1 MLAESI
7 FVIIRMIMSQD
18 LHLLEALSPKLRISD
33 DDRLEMVRKAVEN
46 GADINSSIFPVHIAV
61 KNGWLKIVKYLVEK
75 NCRLDLRNT
84 GKTVKGKNGKTGGK
98 TVIELLKRKLKQTKL
113 DNRQVY
119 AEIFRKVDP
128 VGFKNMERNHARTEM
143 GKKYEALVFIQ
154 LLMVGRRK
162 FTKSD
167 FKIGRQVKTRET
179 INQKFDDVVFCYSES
194 NRKKNITF
202 QVKHCSKSKT
212 LKSTNFNQRNDDF
225 GLEKYFI
232 SYLDLQYDI
241 QRISGNNSVEKSQEN
256 FRDREIE
263 FLVIFTSA
271 DIDLDDL
278 AKNNYKY
285 NLDEPPGIA
294 DFCIKIEENEPPK
307 FFSTTRN

>member
-1 MLAESI
+1 
-7 FVIIRMIMSQD
+7 
-18 LHLLEALSPKLRISD
+18 
-33 DDRLEMVRKAVEN
+33 
-46 GADINSSIFPVHIAV
+46 
-61 KNGWLKIVKYLVEK
+61 
-75 NCRLDLRNT
+75 
-84 GKTVKGKNGKTGGK
+84 
-98 TVIELLKRKLKQTKL
+98 
-113 DNRQVY
+113 
-119 AEIFRKVDP
+119 
-128 VGFKNMERNHARTEM
+128 MERNHARTEM

-194 NRKKNITF
+194 NRKKIITF

-307 FFSTTRN
+307 FFQLQEINENLHIKLLEAFNEFEEKKITPAEKEDQIKCFLRKFIIIIKQPNADILEKKISKVYQTDLLKNPESKFNGILRDSFEKYQKDLEEFFLMKGGLPSGWLDGETAVQLFQSHQNSILQKLPL